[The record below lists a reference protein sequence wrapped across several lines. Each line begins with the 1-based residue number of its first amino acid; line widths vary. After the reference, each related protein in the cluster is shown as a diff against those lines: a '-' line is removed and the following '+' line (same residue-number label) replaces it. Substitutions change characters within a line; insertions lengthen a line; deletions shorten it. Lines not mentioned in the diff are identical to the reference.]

1 MNPLGEKRVWR
12 VTLARRRAI
21 IQTDLPVARNGRRR
35 NLHVPTTCYCPLYIV
50 GIHETAVA
58 SADAT
63 ATVSNDY
70 SVWTLCAISVSAA
83 VVKTVVIHSVL
94 TDQGEWISCTVYSL
108 VVYSVSGSPCHLS
121 L

>member
-1 MNPLGEKRVWR
+1 M
-12 VTLARRRAI
+12 TLARRRAI
-21 IQTDLPVARNGRRR
+21 IQTDLLVAWNGGRR

-63 ATVSNDY
+63 AAVSNDY
-70 SVWTLCAISVSAA
+70 SVLSLCAISVSAA

-94 TDQGEWISCTVYSL
+94 SDGPREWISCTVYSL
-108 VVYSVSGSPCHLS
+108 FVYSVSGSPCHLG